1 MSDTTENKET
11 MEVTICSFGFKYG
24 IPVDIN
30 MLWDVRFLPNP
41 YWEEE
46 LRPKNG
52 TEQDVS
58 DYVIGSSEGRAFLKL
73 LKTFVIF
80 IVQQNI
86 AAGKEE
92 ITLAVGCTGGRHR
105 SVAVAEVVK
114 DVLDLLPVTV
124 IIEHRDIEKDKR

>member
-1 MSDTTENKET
+1 MSDTTENLEK
-11 MEVTICSFGFKYG
+11 MEVTLCSFGYKYG
-24 IPVDIN
+24 IPSDIN

-80 IVQQNI
+80 IIQQNI
-86 AAGKEE
+86 AAGKKE

-114 DVLDLLPVTV
+114 DVVNLLPVNV